1 MLPVVVIVGRPNVG
15 KSTLFNVLTGTRDAI
30 VADQPGVTRDRQYG
44 NCRRGERKFLVVDTG
59 GLSEA
64 AEGIEA
70 LAREQVDLAL
80 READLVL
87 LVLDAR
93 AGCSAADER
102 VAARLRHSGKAVLAV
117 LNKTDGIDWELES
130 GEWYRLGFEPLVPI
144 AAAHRR
150 GIATLVEQIERR
162 LPVPPAGEGRGSDDG
177 VRVALVGRPNV
188 GKSTL
193 VNRISGESRV
203 LATESPGTTRDSISV
218 AVERDG
224 QRYTLVDTAGVR
236 RRARVGAEVEQLSV
250 VKTLQSIDAA
260 DLAVVMLDA
269 RDGPVEQDA
278 RLLGRVLEM
287 GCPMVLAINKWD
299 GLSEQKRAS
308 VLRELDRRFG
318 FARFCRLVTLSALHG
333 SGLAELFDAIEQ
345 VRATAQA
352 ELSSHRL
359 TEVLREA
366 VARHQPPLRQGRT
379 AKLRYAHVGG
389 RQPMRILVHGNRTGT
404 LPEAY
409 RRYLLN
415 TFRERFEL
423 VGIPL
428 RVEFKD
434 GDNPYAGRR
443 NRLTPRQLAKRKRL
457 KNFTRKGRK

>member
-1 MLPVVVIVGRPNVG
+1 MLPVVVIAGRPNVG

-44 NCRRGERKFLVVDTG
+44 RCGRGERQFLLVDTG

-64 AEGIEA
+64 AEGVEA
-70 LAREQVDLAL
+70 LAQGQADLAL
-80 READLVL
+80 READLIL

-93 AGCSAADER
+93 AGCSADDER
-102 VAARLRHSGKAVLAV
+102 VAERLRRVGKPVLAV

-130 GEWYRLGFEPLVPI
+130 GEWYRLGFEQLVPI

-150 GIATLVEQIERR
+150 GIGTLEEQIERR
-162 LPVPPAGEGRGSDDG
+162 LPPPDDNDRGGDGG

-193 VNRISGESRV
+193 VNRVSGEARV
-203 LATESPGTTRDSISV
+203 LATETPGTTRDSISV

-224 QRYTLVDTAGVR
+224 QRYILVDTAGVR
-236 RRARVGAEVEQLSV
+236 RRARVGEAVEQLSV
-250 VKTLQSIDAA
+250 IKTLQSIDAA

-299 GLSEQKRAS
+299 GLSEHQRAA
-308 VLRELDRRFG
+308 VFRELDRRFA
-318 FARFCRLVTLSALHG
+318 FARFCPVVTISALHG

-352 ELSSHRL
+352 ELSSHQL
-359 TEVLREA
+359 TEALRQA

-379 AKLRYAHVGG
+379 AKLRYAHLGG
-389 RQPMRILVHGNRTGT
+389 RQPLRIVVHGNRTET

-415 TFRERFEL
+415 TFRERFGL

-428 RVEFKD
+428 RVEFKA

-443 NRLTPRQLAKRKRL
+443 NRLTQRQLAKRKRL
-457 KNFTRKGRK
+457 KEFTRKRGK

>member
-1 MLPVVVIVGRPNVG
+1 MLPVVVIAGRPNVG
-15 KSTLFNVLTGTRDAI
+15 KSTLFNVLTGSRDAI

-44 NCRRGERKFLVVDTG
+44 NCERGERTFLVVDTG
-59 GLSEA
+59 GLTEA
-64 AEGIEA
+64 AEGVEA

-80 READLVL
+80 QQADLVL

-93 AGCSAADER
+93 AGCSAGDER
-102 VAARLRHSGKAVLAV
+102 VAERLRHAGKPVLAV
-117 LNKTDGIDWELES
+117 LNKTDGIDWELEA
-130 GEWYRLGFEPLVPI
+130 GDWYRLGLPELVPV

-150 GIATLVEQIERR
+150 GIATLLQQIERR
-162 LPVPPAGEGRGSDDG
+162 LPGPPPDQDDEPRAGL
-177 VRVALVGRPNV
+177 RVALIGRPNV

-193 VNRISGESRV
+193 VNRISGEARV
-203 LATESPGTTRDSISV
+203 LTAAMPGTTRDSISV

-236 RRARVGAEVEQLSV
+236 RRSRSGESVEQLSTI
-250 VKTLQSIDAA
+250 KTLQSIEAA

-269 RDGPVEQDA
+269 CDGPVEQDA

-287 GCPMVLAINKWD
+287 GCPMVLVINKWD
-299 GLSEQKRAS
+299 GRSEEQRRA
-308 VLRELDRRFG
+308 VFRELDRRFA
-318 FARFCRLVTLSALHG
+318 FARFCRVVTLSALHG
-333 SGLAELFDAIEQ
+333 SGLAELFEAIEQ
-345 VRATAQA
+345 VRASAQA
-352 ELSSHRL
+352 ELSSHQL

-366 VARHQPPLRQGRT
+366 VARHQPPLSQGRT
-379 AKLRYAHVGG
+379 DKLRYAHVGG
-389 RQPMRILVHGNRTGT
+389 RKPMRIVVHGNRTAT

-415 TFRERFEL
+415 TFRERFDL

-443 NRLTPRQLAKRKRL
+443 NRLTARQLAKRKRL
-457 KNFTRKGRK
+457 KQFIKKGGK